1 MADLVDRYVEKL
13 ASLDLNRYE
22 AAVYVSLL
30 QQGEAT
36 AVELAQLSGVPRQRV
51 YDVLDS
57 LCSKGLCRRK
67 GDRPRRHVA
76 VAPEKALPAMLEQ
89 RLRQQAVE
97 NERYARLIR
106 ELMVEL
112 QAVCNHASSTEMPPP
127 RGDNERLVGGL

>member
-1 MADLVDRYVEKL
+1 MVDRADRYVEKL

-36 AVELAQLSGVPRQRV
+36 AVELAELSGVPRQRV

-67 GDRPRRHVA
+67 GERPRRHVA

-89 RLRQQAVE
+89 RLRQQAAE
-97 NERYARLIR
+97 NERYARLIQ

-112 QAVCNHASSTEMPPP
+112 QRVHNNRPPTEMSPSH
-127 RGDNERLVGGL
+127 GDNERLVGGL